1 MIVDNFEQIR
11 KHLVFDSDN
20 DPDWFYHV
28 QIIIRRKD
36 DGVTIKKNCK
46 IVRSYYIRSL
56 QHYDDHI
63 EQIKQ
68 MCRVFHARAYIRLNP
83 SSWKKNV
90 LMAFGE
96 LATYLR
102 SNQCSS
108 LRKITDEMAGKY
120 NADGSRKTWIIDI
133 DTKDKSF
140 LLNAVNV
147 SRDCMPAGDKIID
160 CIPTKNGYHL
170 IATPFNLK
178 EFNTKW
184 KEISL
189 DDAPDIHKN
198 NPTLLYYE
206 DED

>member
-1 MIVDNFEQIR
+1 MIVDNFDQIR
-11 KHLVFDSDN
+11 KLLVFDSEN

-46 IVRSYYIRSL
+46 TVHSYYIRSL
-56 QHYDDHI
+56 QYYDDHI

-68 MCRVFHARAYIRLNP
+68 FCRMFHARAYIRLNP
-83 SSWKKNV
+83 SSWKKCV

-108 LRKITDEMAGKY
+108 LRKLTDEMAGKY

-133 DTKDKSF
+133 DTKDKSV
-140 LLNAVNV
+140 LLDAVNV
-147 SRDCMPAGDKIID
+147 ADNCMPEGHKIVD

-170 IATPFNLK
+170 ITTPFNVNQFK
-178 EFNTKW
+178 EKW
-184 KEISL
+184 AEVSTE
-189 DDAPDIHKN
+189 DVPDVHKN

-206 DED
+206 DES